1 MTAYILPL
9 SIAMIVA
16 FGFVKK
22 IDVFNSFTFGAKEG
36 INTAFSIFPT
46 IVGLIVAIEMFKASG
61 ALDIFCSILSPI
73 SNFLSLPKEVLPIF
87 LIKPF
92 SGSGAT
98 ALLNNVLENYGVDS
112 FIGRTAAIMCSSG
125 ETTFYAVS
133 IYYSAVNIKNI
144 KYTLFAGLIANFASG
159 ILSGIFSQYF

>member
-9 SIAMIVA
+9 VIATVVF
-16 FGFVKK
+16 FGFIKK
-22 IDVFNSFTFGAKEG
+22 VEVFNSFTIGAKG
-36 INTAFSIFPT
+36 GLKTAISIFPT
-46 IVGLIVAIEMFKASG
+46 IVGLIVAIEMLKVSG
-61 ALDIFCSILSPI
+61 ALDIFCNILSPI

-98 ALLNNVLENYGVDS
+98 ALLNNVLENYGADS
-112 FIGRTAAIMCSSG
+112 IIGRTSAIMCSSG

-133 IYYSAVNIKNI
+133 IYYSAINVKNI
-144 KYTLFAGLIANFASG
+144 KYTLFAGLVANFASG
-159 ILSGIFSQYF
+159 ILSGIFARIL